1 MEDLM
6 RYEFAVGSILDLK
19 LCDRFK
25 SLLNDEY
32 VQAVARERRARARL
46 ENRQDMMDEKQLQ
59 WLAELLDSSN
69 LRVREGTCHAL
80 AQMRSHWFKLS
91 ISVSKITVRLIAL
104 LNGDTSPMV
113 RAGVFVTLTGISG
126 VLEHFSETK
135 EDSDSES
142 PNRDC
147 ALEILSL
154 FARVMEDKV
163 KMREDQGEPS

>member
-25 SLLNDEY
+25 SLLNCRKGE
-32 VQAVARERRARARL
+32 ARARARL
-46 ENRQDMMDEKQLQ
+46 ENRQDTMDEKQLQ
-59 WLAELLDSSN
+59 WLAELLDSPN
-69 LRVREGTCHAL
+69 ARVREGTCHAL

-91 ISVSKITVRLIAL
+91 ISVSKITGRLIAL
-104 LNGDTSPMV
+104 LNSDTSPMV
-113 RAGVFVTLTGISG
+113 RARVFVTLTGISG
-126 VLEHFSETK
+126 RTRTR
-135 EDSDSES
+135 ES